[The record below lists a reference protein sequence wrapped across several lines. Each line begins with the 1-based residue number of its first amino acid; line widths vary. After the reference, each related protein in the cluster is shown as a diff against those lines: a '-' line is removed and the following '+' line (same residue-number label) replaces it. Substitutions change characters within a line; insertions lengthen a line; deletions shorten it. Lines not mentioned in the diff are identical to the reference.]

1 MQGSVGLDKEF
12 PYSSEMAL
20 FYISARRKKLVRG
33 GLFRA
38 GWNKAGMA
46 RKKNPAKNKLHNNR
60 GRNRYR
66 ARTNTKVESV

>member
-46 RKKNPAKNKLHNNR
+46 RKKIPAKNKLQNIKQR
-60 GRNRYR
+60 KKPISDTYKYEG
-66 ARTNTKVESV
+66 